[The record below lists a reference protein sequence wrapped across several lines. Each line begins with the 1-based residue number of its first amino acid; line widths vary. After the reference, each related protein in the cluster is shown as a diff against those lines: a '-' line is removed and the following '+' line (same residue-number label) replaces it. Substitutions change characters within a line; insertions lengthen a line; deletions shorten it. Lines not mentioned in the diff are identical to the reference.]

1 MSHAVMYLGA
11 AIYAAED
18 PFATALLVE
27 DGQIVWMGTDTA
39 ARTLLGEHIQSVDVR
54 GALIAPAFVDSHVH
68 LTEMGRALEGLELGH
83 VTGAGQLLA
92 AVALA
97 AAALPQ
103 GAPLLGH
110 GWDESTW
117 DDPTLPTPQ
126 ELERAAQGRDVYL
139 ARRDV
144 HTGLVSTALLAR
156 AGIVPDAA
164 GEGPDAAAGSG
175 AGAGGLREA
184 DHAAVRD
191 LILTADVPSRMRW
204 QRIALRSLAA
214 SGHAA
219 VAEMAAPHVSGL
231 KDLTAL
237 VSLLD
242 EEEASLP
249 AVYPYWG
256 ELVETEEE
264 AAELLRRFGRRLCGL
279 GGDLSVDGSFGSH
292 TAALRQP
299 YADAEGTGEL
309 HLSAEQV
316 AAHVVACTRAG
327 TQAAFHAIGDAAV
340 DTVLAGFELAAERVG
355 ERELRRAHHRLEH
368 VEGIDA
374 QGIERMLALGL
385 TASVQPRFD
394 ELWGGEDGLYA
405 TRLGPERALAL
416 NPFGSLSAAGVPLA
430 LGSDAPVT
438 PVRPWSA
445 VKACMDHHV
454 PSQRLPAR
462 AAFLAHS
469 RAGYR
474 AVGEPNPLAGT
485 LRWGAP
491 ATFAIWEPSE
501 LVVATPEGAAASFSS
516 DARARTPMLPDL
528 ESGAPRCL
536 RTVRDG
542 VVLFDAGVL

>member
-1 MSHAVMYLGA
+1 MYLGA

-18 PFATALLVE
+18 PFATALLVQ

-39 ARTLLGEHIQSVDVR
+39 ARTLLGPSIDSVHVR

-68 LTEMGRALEGLELGH
+68 LTEMGRALEGLDLAHATSASH
-83 VTGAGQLLA
+83 VLA
-92 AVALA
+92 AVARVA
-97 AAALPQ
+97 EGLPA
-103 GAPLLGH
+103 GEPVLGH

-117 DDPTLPTPQ
+117 EDPTLPTPQ
-126 ELERAAQGRDVYL
+126 QLHDAAQGREVYL

-144 HTGLVSTALLAR
+144 HTGLVSSALLER
-156 AGIVPDAA
+156 AGVMPDAA
-164 GEGPDAAAGSG
+164 GEGPESAAGSG
-175 AGAGGLREA
+175 AGAGGLSEA
-184 DHAAVRD
+184 DHASVRD
-191 LILTADVPSRMRW
+191 LILTADVPSRVRW

-219 VAEMAAPHVSGL
+219 VAEMAAPHVSGA

-237 VSLLD
+237 LSLL
-242 EEEASLP
+242 EAEAESLP
-249 AVYPYWG
+249 RVYPYWG
-256 ELVETEEE
+256 ELVATQEE
-264 AAELLRRFGRRLCGL
+264 AAELLTRFGGRLCGL

-292 TAALRQP
+292 TAALRTD

-316 AAHVVACTRAG
+316 AHHVVACTLAG

-340 DTVLAGFELAAERVG
+340 DTVLDGFELAAQRVG
-355 ERELRRAHHRLEH
+355 ERELRRAHHRVEH
-368 VEGIDA
+368 VEGIDDL
-374 QGIERMLALGL
+374 GIQRMLNLGL

-394 ELWGGEDGLYA
+394 ELWGGPEGLYE
-405 TRLGPERALAL
+405 TRLGPERAGAL

-430 LGSDAPVT
+430 FGSDSPVT
-438 PVRPWSA
+438 PVLPWSA
-445 VKACMDHHV
+445 VRASMEHHEV
-454 PSQRLPAR
+454 SERLPAR

-485 LRWGAP
+485 LRWGSP

-501 LVVATPEGAAASFSS
+501 LVVASPDGAAASFSS

>member
-1 MSHAVMYLGA
+1 MYLGA

-27 DGQIVWMGTDTA
+27 NGQIAWMGTDTA
-39 ARTLLGEHIQSVDVR
+39 ARTLLGQNMHSVDVR

-83 VTGAGQLLA
+83 VSGAAQLLNEVARA
-92 AVALA
+92 AR
-97 AAALPQ
+97 ALP
-103 GAPLLGH
+103 ADSPVLGQ

-117 DDPTLPTPQ
+117 QDPTLPTPEQ
-126 ELERAAQGRDVYL
+126 LEQAAQGREVYL

-144 HTGLVSTALLAR
+144 HTGLVSSALLAR
-156 AGIVPDAA
+156 AGVVSDAA
-164 GEGPDAAAGSG
+164 GPGADAAAGSG
-175 AGAGGLREA
+175 AGAGGLSEA

-191 LILTADVPSRMRW
+191 LILTADVPSRVRW

-219 VAEMAAPHVSGL
+219 VAEMAAPHVSGE
-231 KDLTAL
+231 KDFRAL
-237 VSLLD
+237 LALLD
-242 EEEASLP
+242 AEEASLP
-249 AVYPYWG
+249 QVYPYWA
-256 ELVETEEE
+256 ELVESEEQ
-264 AAELLRRFGRRLCGL
+264 ARELLGRFGARVCGL

-340 DTVLAGFELAAERVG
+340 ETVLAGCEQAALEVG

-374 QGIERMLALGL
+374 DGIARMLELGL
-385 TASVQPRFD
+385 SASVQPRFD
-394 ELWGGEDGLYA
+394 ELWGGPEGLYA
-405 TRLGPERALAL
+405 TRLGPERARAL

-438 PVRPWSA
+438 PVQPWLA
-445 VKACMDHHV
+445 VKACMEHHEE
-454 PSQRLPAR
+454 SQRLPAR

-474 AVGEPNPLAGT
+474 AAGEPNPLAGT

-491 ATFAIWEPSE
+491 ATFAVWEPSE
-501 LVVATPEGAAASFSS
+501 LVVASPDGAAASFSS

-528 ESGAPRCL
+528 DSGAPRCL
-536 RTVRDG
+536 RTVRNG